1 MFFRFAAE
9 TSSEEVV
16 ANGVE
21 ASERCASVEAE
32 EMSAAPATADTTQ
45 DSEADDARVS
55 PYYPL
60 SPQPPSANGDVA
72 NGSDDLDSSDSVLTL
87 PAVRSAN
94 AQVPTDGPGRA
105 QLLRAVNQ
113 SQTAFQK
120 SLGDQIRSS
129 SSSILEHKDEF
140 SRAFKKKLV
149 GKLQRRKQPLP
160 TIG

>member
-1 MFFRFAAE
+1 M
-9 TSSEEVV
+9 V
-16 ANGVE
+16 ANGVK
-21 ASERCASVEAE
+21 ALERSASVEAE

-60 SPQPPSANGDVA
+60 SPQPPSANGDLA

-87 PAVRSAN
+87 PAVRSAH

-120 SLGDQIRSS
+120 SLGDQIRTSS
-129 SSSILEHKDEF
+129 KLKHRDEF